1 MAKAKV
7 GLKPLLFFFRTK
19 IIIKGQIIK
28 ILSYFV
34 VVIDKTE
41 QMSYKFA
48 EISNVIEVCWNIYIK
63 YRQKTSLQA
72 TFLDS
77 KVAFHFHGGWLCLPT
92 LNVAIISEND
102 LFFFLSGAIWQ
113 KCVFLNSSVKCY

>member
-48 EISNVIEVCWNIYIK
+48 EISNVIEVC
-63 YRQKTSLQA
+63 
-72 TFLDS
+72 
-77 KVAFHFHGGWLCLPT
+77 
-92 LNVAIISEND
+92 
-102 LFFFLSGAIWQ
+102 
-113 KCVFLNSSVKCY
+113 